1 MEMGWLETVAFIGL
15 DLQVGLVLALLG
27 LHVLEHALHSA
38 WSAFS
43 GFLRGARI
51 RVHRPASPWARSSGS
66 GTVGS
71 AIDRA
76 S

>member
-43 GFLRGARI
+43 NWFSTRRAHPGAPCVAMGQI
-51 RVHRPASPWARSSGS
+51 QRVWDGR
-66 GTVGS
+66 
-71 AIDRA
+71 
-76 S
+76 